1 MNAATEETAGP
12 RRLPGP
18 PKAYKQN
25 TEMLVSKILFSEPLE
40 ADRLPLMAGGDMRW
54 PGAAHGARLPV
65 LAIGAAIFLHI
76 AAGAL
81 ALVFV
86 REPPAPSP
94 PEDQTVTLVFEPP
107 QAPPSPTPE
116 PAAAPE
122 APPQA
127 VAPPPEPPA
136 AVAPPPETPPP
147 AVPAIE
153 QPTEPAPPPPPPRAD
168 AKPLE
173 PAKPPPVHR
182 PAARAK
188 SVEPAQVAG
197 QPAPP
202 TAEPSAAQRP
212 AQPAAE
218 APISADWQRSLA
230 TWLAVHK
237 VYPEL
242 ARRRGMEGSVGL
254 RFTVDR
260 SGRVLNVSLVSS
272 AGSPLLDASA
282 EKMVGDATLPPF
294 PAGMPQQ
301 TATMTVTIRYAL
313 SN

>member
-1 MNAATEETAGP
+1 
-12 RRLPGP
+12 
-18 PKAYKQN
+18 
-25 TEMLVSKILFSEPLE
+25 MLVSKILFSEPLE
-40 ADRLPLMAGGDMRW
+40 ADRLPLMAGGDVRW
-54 PGAAHGARLPV
+54 PGAAQGARLPV
-65 LAIGAAIFLHI
+65 LAIGAAILLHM

-81 ALVFV
+81 TLVFV

-107 QAPPSPTPE
+107 QAPPSPAPE

-122 APPQA
+122 GLPQA

-153 QPTEPAPPPPPPRAD
+153 QPTEPAQPPPPRAD
-168 AKPLE
+168 AKPSE
-173 PAKPPPVHR
+173 PPRPPPVHR

-188 SVEPAQVAG
+188 SAEPARVAG
-197 QPAPP
+197 PPAAA

-212 AQPAAE
+212 AQPVAE
-218 APISADWQRSLA
+218 AAISAGWQRSVA
-230 TWLAVHK
+230 AWLAVHK

-242 ARRRGMEGSVGL
+242 ARRRGVEGSVGL
-254 RFTVDR
+254 RFTADS

-272 AGSPLLDASA
+272 AGSALLDASA